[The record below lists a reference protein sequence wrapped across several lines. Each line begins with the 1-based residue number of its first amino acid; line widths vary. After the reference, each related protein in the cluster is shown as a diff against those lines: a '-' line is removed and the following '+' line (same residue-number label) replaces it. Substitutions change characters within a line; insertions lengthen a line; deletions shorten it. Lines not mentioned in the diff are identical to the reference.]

1 MSGTASRADAAGET
15 IVIDETKNGRFQVQV
30 KVSSAT
36 FLVDEPAAAGGLGS
50 GPNPYD
56 LLSAALGA
64 CTLMT
69 VRQYADLKK
78 FPLARVRVKVTHHR
92 AGLQGRDVFD
102 REIELDGQL
111 DDAQR
116 TRLKAIAERCPVHLT
131 LTRGSDVQTTIV
143 QAPVSDQASTLC
155 EHKSAMDEACR
166 D

>member
-1 MSGTASRADAAGET
+1 MAESVGET
-15 IVIDETKNGRFQVQV
+15 VVIDETKAGKFQVQV

-36 FLVDEPAAAGGLGS
+36 FIVDEPAPAGGLGS

-78 FPLARVRVKVTHHR
+78 WPLARIRVKVTHHR
-92 AGLQGRDVFD
+92 AALTARDVFD
-102 REIELDGQL
+102 REIELEGPI
-111 DDAQR
+111 DAAQKE
-116 TRLKAIAERCPVHLT
+116 RLTAIAERCPVHLT
-131 LTRGSDVQTTIV
+131 LTKGSDVQTTV
-143 QAPVSDQASTLC
+143 MQTPMAAQASTQC
-155 EHKSAMDEACR
+155 EHKAAMDEACK